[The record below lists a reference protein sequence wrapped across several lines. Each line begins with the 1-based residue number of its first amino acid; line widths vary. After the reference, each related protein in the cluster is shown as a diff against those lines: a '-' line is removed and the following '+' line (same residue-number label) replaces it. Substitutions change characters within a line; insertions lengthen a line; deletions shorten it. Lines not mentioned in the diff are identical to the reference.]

1 MPAKTKDKICLIVG
15 EDRVQKLRKKSD
27 NFQLSQSEIVRHLID
42 KYAENAVQ
50 DILMARQKEI
60 EKRLLS

>member
-1 MPAKTKDKICLIVG
+1 MNDKICLIVG
-15 EDRVQKLRKKSD
+15 EDRVKKLRKKSD

-50 DILMARQKEI
+50 DILMARQNEI